1 MIRSDDFVQTFIFE
15 GAGVRGVIVRLRSSW
30 QEVCAHADYPE
41 SVRELLGQ
49 TLVSSA
55 LFIATLKLEGSLSIQ
70 LRADDPLRLLF
81 AECDSDGQLRGLARW
96 MLAPGERASL
106 PADGTLAVTI
116 DNAVTQ
122 TRYQGLVPLEGADLA
137 QGFEQ
142 YFQRSEQLPTR
153 LVLATGTHACAGI
166 MLQRIAGGGGH
177 GPDDADADADAWD
190 RVRHLLG
197 TVSSAELLELPAPE
211 LLRRLFHQ
219 EDVRLF
225 DARALKFHCSCT
237 RARVAQMLQSLGRAE
252 AEETLAE
259 NEGEVSVTCE
269 FCNQHYSFDAVDI
282 AALFA
287 APTFTPGPDTT
298 Q

>member
-15 GAGVRGVIVRLRSSW
+15 GAGVRGVMVRLRSSW

-49 TLVSSA
+49 ALVSSA

-81 AECDSDGQLRGLARW
+81 AECDSAGQLRGLARW
-96 MLAPGERASL
+96 ALAPDERASL

-116 DNAVTQ
+116 ENAATQ
-122 TRYQGLVPLEGADLA
+122 TRYQGLVPLEGDDLA

-142 YFQRSEQLPTR
+142 YFLRSEQLPTR
-153 LVLATGTHACAGI
+153 LVLATGAHACAGI

-177 GPDDADADADAWD
+177 EPAQADADAWD

-197 TVSSAELLELPAPE
+197 TVSSAELLDLPAPE

-225 DARALKFHCSCT
+225 DARALQFRCSCT
-237 RARVAQMLQSLGRAE
+237 RARVAQMLHSLGQAE
-252 AEETLAE
+252 AEETLAG
-259 NEGEVSVTCE
+259 NDGKVSVTCE

-287 APTFTPGPDTT
+287 ATAVAPGPDTR

>member
-15 GAGVRGVIVRLRSSW
+15 GAGVRGVMVRLRRSW

-70 LRADDPLRLLF
+70 LRSDDPLRMLF

-96 MLAPGERASL
+96 SLAQGERASL

-116 DNAVTQ
+116 DNAATQ
-122 TRYQGLVPLEGADLA
+122 TRYQGLVPLEGANLA

-142 YFQRSEQLPTR
+142 YFERSEQLPTR
-153 LVLATGTHACAGI
+153 LVLATGANACAGI
-166 MLQRIAGGGGH
+166 MLQRIASSGGH
-177 GPDDADADADAWD
+177 EPVEADVDAWD

-197 TVSSAELLELPAPE
+197 TVSDAELLDLPAPE

-225 DARALKFHCSCT
+225 DARALQFSCSCT
-237 RARVAQMLQSLGRAE
+237 RERVARMLQSLGREE
-252 AEETLAE
+252 AQAALAG
-259 NEGEVSVTCE
+259 NDGKVGVTCE
-269 FCNQHYSFDAVDI
+269 FCNQHYSFDAVDVT
-282 AALFA
+282 ALFVSPA
-287 APTFTPGPDTT
+287 VSPSSDTR